1 MHGPFEVVA
10 GLPALIRGRWLMID
24 GMVAGGRCL
33 GGRQSSED
41 PRTDQETEMSIRMI
55 FTLSAVIVLSTAA
68 TASAAT
74 KKQKVPRSGP
84 LTQAIAPRTAPP
96 VNPYSPAA
104 TGGGTPGYNQMLER
118 Y

>member
-1 MHGPFEVVA
+1 
-10 GLPALIRGRWLMID
+10 
-24 GMVAGGRCL
+24 
-33 GGRQSSED
+33 
-41 PRTDQETEMSIRMI
+41 MSIRTI
-55 FTLSAVIVLSTAA
+55 FALSAVIVLSTAA

-84 LTQAIAPRTAPP
+84 QAQAIAPRAAPAF
-96 VNPYSPAA
+96 NPYSPAA

>member
-1 MHGPFEVVA
+1 M
-10 GLPALIRGRWLMID
+10 
-24 GMVAGGRCL
+24 
-33 GGRQSSED
+33 SSW
-41 PRTDQETEMSIRMI
+41 
-55 FTLSAVIVLSTAA
+55 LSTAA

-84 LTQAIAPRTAPP
+84 QAHAIAPRAAPP
-96 VNPYSPAA
+96 FDPYSPINPYRPEA